1 MRLLERFFKILDTL
15 ITSGLFANIFLVV
28 ALGASMNRV
37 WSMLNT
43 IQIVSHVTLLA
54 VSLPSNVG
62 ICLSSIVD
70 TSNVQ
75 LVPKAW
81 VDMVLYPLR
90 SWSLD
95 LNDAAS
101 GIEDRSFTY
110 KIREVIFVYFVLAGV
125 ILLIGLLH
133 LVSIYSLR

>member
-28 ALGASMNRV
+28 ALGASMNHM
-37 WSMLNT
+37 WSLLNT

-75 LVPKAW
+75 VSPKAW
-81 VDMVLYPLR
+81 VDMVLKTVR
-90 SWSLD
+90 SWNSD
-95 LNDAAS
+95 LKETAS
-101 GIEDRSFTY
+101 GDQGDNLMDTI
-110 KIREVIFVYFVLAGV
+110 A
-125 ILLIGLLH
+125 
-133 LVSIYSLR
+133 

>member
-81 VDMVLYPLR
+81 VEMVL
-90 SWSLD
+90 
-95 LNDAAS
+95 
-101 GIEDRSFTY
+101 
-110 KIREVIFVYFVLAGV
+110 
-125 ILLIGLLH
+125 
-133 LVSIYSLR
+133 